1 MKIKVKEII
10 IIMFLALIGGVLDTF
25 CFKENF
31 NTFCLIQTG
40 NFIKIFVEL
49 INGNIELGLYSLMIF
64 LVFILGIILFKVLNI
79 YVFNK
84 TILDKSF
91 INSLILGLLLIPL
104 IFLEFNSATIF
115 NVNNVVNSIC
125 ISLVGS
131 LILVSFSNVGEINF
145 ASTMITNDTRLMGEN
160 LIEGIKEKD
169 KTKLKKTLIYFG
181 ILLVFALG
189 VISTALI
196 IKFVDDTIRER
207 LILLILFIS
216 IIVIIVLNF
225 KIMKEKLWVNIA

>member
-1 MKIKVKEII
+1 MKTKAKEIVV
-10 IIMFLALIGGVLDTF
+10 IMFLALIGGILDTF

-49 INGNIELGLYSLMIF
+49 IDGNIELGLYSLMIF
-64 LVFILGIILFKVLNI
+64 LVFIIGILLFKVLNT
-79 YVFNK
+79 YAFKNSL
-84 TILDKSF
+84 LDKQF
-91 INSLILGLLLIPL
+91 INSLLLGLLLIPL
-104 IFLEFNSATIF
+104 IFLEFQTSSVF
-115 NVNNVVNSIC
+115 NVNNVINSIC

-131 LILVSFSNVGEINF
+131 LISVGFSKVGDINF

-169 KTKLKKTLIYFG
+169 KSKLKKTLIYLG
-181 ILLVFALG
+181 ILLFFAIG
-189 VISTALI
+189 VILTSII

-207 LILLILFIS
+207 LVLLILFIS
-216 IIVIIVLNF
+216 IIVVIVLNF
-225 KIMKEKLWVNIA
+225 KIMKEKL